1 MVNTASFM
9 MAHLEKVARAT
20 KGDIVVGGITNT
32 LVEVLG
38 YDREF
43 RRLEVTVNNIG
54 LDIFVCLSQILN
66 TKFIPNTYMLTIRN
80 TPQQNL
86 VL

>member
-9 MAHLEKVARAT
+9 MAHLEIVAKAT
-20 KGDIVVGGITNT
+20 RGDIIVGGIVNT

-38 YDREF
+38 YDREL
-43 RRLEVTVNNIG
+43 RRLEVTVNNIE
-54 LDIFVCLSQILN
+54 LDIFVCLSQNLN

-80 TPQQNL
+80 TP
-86 VL
+86 